1 MKKTLLF
8 ISAILLLHLVLDAQ
22 SDNNQNKLE
31 LEITEDGKR
40 LEATVLCL
48 DAIEAPTK
56 YNEFAK
62 RFINLPGFPKKT
74 EFQSTE
80 ELKGAIDTWFKK
92 NVSVIDKVRIERKK
106 AHDQI
111 YGKRPF

>member
-1 MKKTLLF
+1 MKKILIFIVTILF
-8 ISAILLLHLVLDAQ
+8 FQLALIAQ
-22 SDNNQNKLE
+22 TDNENNAE
-31 LEITEDGKR
+31 LKITEAGKR
-40 LEATVLCL
+40 LEATIICL

-56 YNEFAK
+56 YNDFAK
-62 RFINLPGFPKKT
+62 SFINLPGFPKKT

-92 NVSVIDKVRIERKK
+92 NVLVIDKVRLERKK
-106 AHDQI
+106 AHDQL